1 MKYSGINGSFVNE
14 KAGNRTFEVPDSTND
29 ALDEEVGY
37 SALLLIL
44 IEIVIER
51 VSKVVWIQ
59 RIAIVTK
66 KTVNLKNGRENIYDE
81 IETEAM
87 VVEGDKFDPYVLKQL
102 VNLDLYENQ
111 HEKKLF
117 FHYQTQ
123 HEMSAGAAALKV
135 CVKES
140 TARN

>member
-1 MKYSGINGSFVNE
+1 MSFSAVE
-14 KAGNRTFEVPDSTND
+14 KAEV
-29 ALDEEVGY
+29 VVR
-37 SALLLIL
+37 
-44 IEIVIER
+44 VIR
-51 VSKVVWIQ
+51 D
-59 RIAIVTK
+59 
-66 KTVNLKNGRENIYDE
+66 GRENIYDE